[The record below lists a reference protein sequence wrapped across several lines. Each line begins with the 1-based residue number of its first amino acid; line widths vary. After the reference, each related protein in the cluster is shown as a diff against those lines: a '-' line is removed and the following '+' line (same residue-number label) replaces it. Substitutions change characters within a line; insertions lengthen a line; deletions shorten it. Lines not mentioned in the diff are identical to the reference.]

1 MGWKRFWYVMNN
13 LWVVIVLKSRM
24 LLEAATSAHVEAF
37 RPESP
42 PLSEKGLM
50 DDTVAPVY
58 KDNRKAGIQLVRD
71 WMEAMRSGRY
81 NSLNS
86 PTTTASNVIRP
97 IIGATREDNFQF
109 VGQWL
114 VC

>member
-1 MGWKRFWYVMNN
+1 
-13 LWVVIVLKSRM
+13 M
-24 LLEAATSAHVEAF
+24 LLLDAATSAHVEAF

-42 PLSEKGLM
+42 PLSERGLM
-50 DDTVAPVY
+50 DDILAPVY
-58 KDNRKAGIQLVRD
+58 RDNRQVGIQLVRD
-71 WMEAMRSGRY
+71 WMEAMRTGRY
-81 NSLNS
+81 NSFDS
-86 PTTTASNVIRP
+86 PTSPASNVIRP